1 MLRVRGCARAATR
14 LFGLLCARQVLDEFR
29 PGGTEVGLGG
39 HPGKQRDEPAVNRG
53 ERLRS
58 GEAAGWL
65 DAPGRLVV
73 GAKGKYPH
81 CPVYLLHAG
90 ADALMAPDTIP
101 RVRTTADL
109 AGLAAT
115 DLVLVEGYSEP
126 VMASLAERLLPP
138 APRPT
143 PAAPGPR
150 ARC

>member
-1 MLRVRGCARAATR
+1 
-14 LFGLLCARQVLDEFR
+14 
-29 PGGTEVGLGG
+29 
-39 HPGKQRDEPAVNRG
+39 
-53 ERLRS
+53 
-58 GEAAGWL
+58 
-65 DAPGRLVV
+65 
-73 GAKGKYPH
+73 
-81 CPVYLLHAG
+81 
-90 ADALMAPDTIP
+90 MAPDTIP

-138 APRPT
+138 TPRPT